1 MACAKYFL
9 SQTKPG
15 FNKQRAKEFIKYAL
29 KEDIG
34 RGDITTRL
42 NIPKKL
48 HAQAKIIAREDF
60 LLCGIELARL
70 VFKTFDPCLKF
81 KAQAKEG
88 SLVANNQT
96 LAIISGN
103 ARSILTSE
111 RVALNLLSFLSG
123 IATKTLKFT
132 QKIQPF
138 KAKITDTRKTI
149 PGLRD
154 LQKYA
159 IRIGSGYNHR
169 MCLDEMVLIKDN
181 HLKIMGGIHRLP
193 KVPLG
198 CKIEIE
204 AQNLKEFQC
213 ALVLAPDIIML
224 DNMPIKDIQKAVVIR
239 NQKKINRSSVCTL
252 LEASGGIHLGNI
264 KKYAATGVDLI
275 SVGELTDSIQSTDI
289 SLELC

>member
-15 FNKQRAKEFIKYAL
+15 FNQQKAKEFIKCAL

-60 LLCGIELARL
+60 LLCGIELAKW
-70 VFKTFDPCLKF
+70 VFKTFDPGLMF
-81 KAQAKEG
+81 KAQVKEG
-88 SLVANNQT
+88 SLVTNNQI

-181 HLKIMGGIHRLP
+181 HLKIIGGINRLP

-204 AQNLKEFQC
+204 AQNLKEFQR

-224 DNMPIKDIQKAVVIR
+224 DNMQIKDIQKAVKIR
-239 NQKKINRSSVCTL
+239 NQKKNGRQSFTTL